1 MANERG
7 GLMAS
12 IGHSITGPRF
22 VETDEV
28 LLQLRLMLSQL
39 RWFQW
44 FDRQKAHLEVLESQL
59 RGLVKAIEIV
69 SKHRSGL
76 SFTYLTR
83 VTDIDPVDRTGERDR
98 RVCADR

>member
-1 MANERG
+1 
-7 GLMAS
+7 MAS

-28 LLQLRLMLSQL
+28 LFQLRLMLSLL
-39 RWFQW
+39 RLSQW

-76 SFTYLTR
+76 SFSDLAR
-83 VTDIDPVDRTGERDR
+83 VTDIDSVDRTGERDR
-98 RVCADR
+98 RVYADR

>member
-1 MANERG
+1 
-7 GLMAS
+7 MAS
-12 IGHSITGPRF
+12 IGQSITGPRF

-39 RWFQW
+39 RLFQW
-44 FDRQKAHLEVLESQL
+44 FDRQKAHLDVLESQL

-76 SFTYLTR
+76 SFTGLTH
-83 VTDIDPVDRTGERDR
+83 VASIDPMDRTGERDR

>member
-1 MANERG
+1 
-7 GLMAS
+7 MAS
-12 IGHSITGPRF
+12 IGQSIAGPRF

-28 LLQLRLMLSQL
+28 LLQPILIHSRLRL
-39 RWFQW
+39 FQW

-76 SFTYLTR
+76 SFTDLTR
-83 VTDIDPVDRTGERDR
+83 VTDINPVDRTGERDW

>member
-1 MANERG
+1 
-7 GLMAS
+7 MAS
-12 IGHSITGPRF
+12 IGQSITGPRF

-28 LLQLRLMLSQL
+28 LLQVTLMLSWL
-39 RWFQW
+39 RLSQW

-76 SFTYLTR
+76 PFSKFILI
-83 VTDIDPVDRTGERDR
+83 TDINPVNRTGERGG

>member
-1 MANERG
+1 
-7 GLMAS
+7 MAS

-28 LLQLRLMLSQL
+28 LFQLRVTLSRL
-39 RWFQW
+39 RLSQW